1 VAARLAEAGQTRQV
15 IVFTHDMAFLLLLD
29 EACRAT
35 KDRKAATVAY
45 RLISRGSENTGYCH
59 QDPPANVMPLDKV
72 IDGMKAHLDN
82 VKIHHER
89 GDQAQW
95 LREVTSFQDQLRTT
109 WERAVE
115 EVIGPVIR
123 RLSRKVDTTSLIKLT
138 VVTAADCTVMREAFG
153 RCSALLHSQPGEINP
168 RLPAP
173 SLIERELETVEAWIS
188 NIRTRQEK
196 AV

>member
-1 VAARLAEAGQTRQV
+1 
-15 IVFTHDMAFLLLLD
+15 MAFLLLLD

-35 KDRKAATVAY
+35 KDREATPVAY
-45 RLISRGSENTGYCH
+45 RLISRGTENAGYCH
-59 QDPPANVMPLDKV
+59 QDPPANDMPLDKV
-72 IDGMKAHLDN
+72 IDGMKTHLGN

-89 GDQAQW
+89 GDQAKW

-115 EVIGPVIR
+115 EIVGPVIR
-123 RLSRKVDTTSLIKLT
+123 RLSRKVDTTGLIKLT
-138 VVTAADCTVMREAFG
+138 VLTDVDCTAMREAFG

-173 SLIERELETVEAWIS
+173 SVIEAEIDVLEKWIAD
-188 NIRTRQEK
+188 IRSRQEK
-196 AV
+196 AA